1 MKIFTEYK
9 IKAERRAE
17 YEAFASELQGL
28 YPRVRV
34 YEGVYQPGL
43 FVEEWTDCDEAFFAT
58 LRTARRQADHPFWSQ
73 LHPLIE
79 GGAEKAQ
86 CWLFRPFAR

>member
-1 MKIFTEYK
+1 MKIFAEYK
-9 IKAERRAE
+9 IKAELRAE
-17 YEAFASELQGL
+17 YEAFARELQGL

-34 YEGVYQPGL
+34 YEGVRQAGL
-43 FVEEWTDCDEAFFAT
+43 FVEEWSDCDEPFFEA
-58 LRTARRQADHPFWSQ
+58 LLAARRQAGHPLWSQ